1 MTSDVDS
8 FLFLSLAG
16 GARSGRVIAATL
28 DSTGAARDPAR
39 RTRPG
44 QVPREV
50 SVSDD
55 ISIQFTRFSA
65 FYTPLIATIAGGF
78 LKEEGFAP
86 RHSIAPPGKSAIE
99 GLVDGTVHVC
109 QSAPSQGF
117 GPLEKGQ
124 RPPAVH
130 FAQINE
136 KDGFF
141 LTGRAPDPAFTWDKL
156 RGKQVL
162 VDHGGQPLAM
172 FKYACHRRGLD
183 YAAINA
189 IDVPSGQMDQAFRK
203 GEGDYIHQQGPAPQQ
218 LEHDG
223 AGHVVASV
231 GEAIGPCAFSSL
243 AATREWLGTD
253 MARRFM
259 RAYRK
264 TRAWIVNTPAAR
276 IAEAEAAFFPEIDR
290 AVLTSTIAYYQ
301 KLGCWT
307 PHVEITRPAFEVA
320 LDVFQHAGLITRRH
334 RYEDVV
340 AAPPDA
346 G

>member
-1 MTSDVDS
+1 MSD
-8 FLFLSLAG
+8 
-16 GARSGRVIAATL
+16 
-28 DSTGAARDPAR
+28 
-39 RTRPG
+39 
-44 QVPREV
+44 E
-50 SVSDD
+50 

-65 FYTPLIATIAGGF
+65 FYSPLIATIAGGF
-78 LKEEGFAP
+78 LAEEGLTP
-86 RHSIAPPGKSAIE
+86 RHSIAPPGRSAIE
-99 GLVDGTVHVC
+99 GVAAGSVHVC
-109 QSAPSQGF
+109 QSAPSQAF

-124 RPPAVH
+124 APPAAH

-136 KDGFF
+136 MDGFF
-141 LTGRAPDPAFTWDKL
+141 LTGRAPDPGFSWAKL
-156 RGKQVL
+156 AGKRVL

-172 FKYACHRRGLD
+172 FKFACHKRGLD
-183 YAAINA
+183 FKAIVALN
-189 IDVPSGQMDQAFRK
+189 VPSDGMDQAFRG

-231 GEAIGPCAFSSL
+231 GQAIGPVAFSSL
-243 AATREWLGTD
+243 AATRAWLRTD

-264 TRAWIVNTPAAR
+264 ARAWLLATPAAR
-276 IAEAEAAFFPEIDR
+276 VAEAEASFFPGIDR
-290 AVLTSTIAYYQ
+290 AVLTATIAYYQ

-320 LDVFQHAGLITRRH
+320 LDVFQHSGLITQRH

-340 AAPPDA
+340 AAPPEA
-346 G
+346 A

>member
-1 MTSDVDS
+1 MSNEI
-8 FLFLSLAG
+8 
-16 GARSGRVIAATL
+16 RV
-28 DSTGAARDPAR
+28 
-39 RTRPG
+39 
-44 QVPREV
+44 
-50 SVSDD
+50 
-55 ISIQFTRFSA
+55 QFTRFSA

-78 LKEEGFAP
+78 LKQDGFEPKHSVAP
-86 RHSIAPPGKSAIE
+86 AGKSAIE
-99 GLVDGTVHVC
+99 GLINGTVDVC

-124 RPPAVH
+124 PPPAVH

-141 LTGRAPDPAFTWDKL
+141 LTARAADPGFTWDKL
-156 RGKQVL
+156 VGKRVL

-183 YAAINA
+183 FSAINA
-189 IDVPSGQMDQAFRK
+189 VDIPSGQMDQAFRK

-223 AGHVVASV
+223 VGHIVASV

-243 AATREWLGTD
+243 AATREWLRSD
-253 MARRFM
+253 AAKRFM

-264 TRAWIVNTPAAR
+264 ARAWVVATPAEK
-276 IAEAEAAFFPEIDR
+276 IAEAEASFFPEIDR
-290 AVLTSTIAYYQ
+290 AVLAATIAAYQ

-307 PHVEITRPAFEVA
+307 PHVEITRPAFEA
-320 LDVFQHAGLITRRH
+320 TLDIFQHARLIAKRH
-334 RYEDVV
+334 RYEDVI
-340 AAPPDA
+340 APPPDPA
-346 G
+346 

>member
-1 MTSDVDS
+1 LSD
-8 FLFLSLAG
+8 
-16 GARSGRVIAATL
+16 
-28 DSTGAARDPAR
+28 
-39 RTRPG
+39 
-44 QVPREV
+44 E
-50 SVSDD
+50 

-65 FYTPLIATIAGGF
+65 FYSPLIATIAGGF
-78 LKEEGFAP
+78 LVAEGLRP
-86 RHSIAPPGKSAIE
+86 KHSVAPPGKSAIE
-99 GLVDGTVHVC
+99 GLMAGTVHVA

-141 LTGRAPDPAFTWDKL
+141 LTARAADPSFSWDRLKGR
-156 RGKQVL
+156 RVL

-183 YAAINA
+183 YATIVAVN
-189 IDVPSGQMDQAFRK
+189 VPSEEMDRAFRQ

-223 AGHVVASV
+223 VGSIVASV
-231 GEAIGPCAFSSL
+231 GDAIGPCAFSSL
-243 AATREWLGTD
+243 AATREWLQTD
-253 MARRFM
+253 MAKRFM

-264 TRAWIVNTPAAR
+264 ARAWLLATPAATV
-276 IAEAEAAFFPEIDR
+276 AEAEAGFFPDIDR
-290 AVLTSTIAYYQ
+290 TVLATTIATYQ

-320 LDVFQHAGLITRRH
+320 LDVFQHAKLITKRH
-334 RYEDVV
+334 AYEDVI
-340 AAPPDA
+340 APPPA
-346 G
+346 A